1 MKSSLVATSHINP
14 GSLDWASVAN
24 VDLGYCQVKIVAVR
38 MDGEALDICKDDIRR
53 DVLIRV
59 LRISAFQHRLI
70 FNLQTC

>member
-1 MKSSLVATSHINP
+1 M
-14 GSLDWASVAN
+14 AN

-38 MDGEALDICKDDIRR
+38 MDGEALDICKDDTWR
-53 DVLIRV
+53 DVWIRE